1 MKLIRLVILSAALSF
16 GLKLSPGLAEPV
28 TVNCSFQSD
37 KANLR
42 DKCQYSSSGR
52 LSRFI
57 PKTIVLRW
65 SDKVQT
71 GIEILTIE
79 SLQNGVAE
87 GTAQVDGVDAT
98 YIKFG
103 DGGMCFKVTKSGN
116 SICYR

>member
-1 MKLIRLVILSAALSF
+1 MKSARLATFLAVIALGLEPLPALSN
-16 GLKLSPGLAEPV
+16 PV
-28 TVNCSFQSD
+28 TGNCSFKSEKTD
-37 KANLR
+37 LR

-57 PKTIVLRW
+57 PKTISLRW

-71 GIEILTIE
+71 RIEILTIE
-79 SLQNGVAE
+79 SLQNSVAE

-98 YIKFG
+98 YVQFG
-103 DGGMCFKVTKSGN
+103 DGGMCFKVTKSNN